1 MLTKEILLKNFSD
14 EDAKEAIKVYE
25 NYRLAYEKD
34 ITIFTS
40 SFCSPNIWSFFEKYC
55 NKNSLL
61 IETNGIFDESERRMI
76 SFNNPYKLDYPI
88 NIIEVINKSNFS
100 KLEHK
105 DYLGAIL
112 SLGIERNKIGDIVV
126 KENRAYF
133 PIIEEISSY
142 VLSNLNCIGR
152 SPVET
157 KILED
162 LNMIPSVNFEEL
174 IINISSLRLDNI
186 VAKIS
191 NISRA
196 KALELLE
203 SSKVLVD
210 YVKTK
215 DKSQELL
222 KGSRV
227 TIRGKGKYIIGE
239 IIGETRSGKK
249 RVIIKK
255 YI

>member
-1 MLTKEILLKNFSD
+1 MLTKEFLLKNFSD

-25 NYRLAYEKD
+25 NYSLAYEKD
-34 ITIFTS
+34 ITIFTN

-55 NKNSLL
+55 NKNNLL
-61 IETNGIFDESERRMI
+61 IETNGIFEESERRMI
-76 SFNNPYKLDYPI
+76 SFNNSYKIDYPI
-88 NIIEVINKSNFS
+88 EVIEIINKSNFS
-100 KLEHK
+100 KLEHR
-105 DYLGAIL
+105 DYLGTVL

-126 KENRAYF
+126 KENKAYL

-142 VLSNLNCIGR
+142 VLSNLNSIGR
-152 SPVET
+152 SPVEVR
-157 KILED
+157 ILHD
-162 LNMIPSVNFEEL
+162 LNKIPSVNFEEL
-174 IINISSLRLDNI
+174 IINVSSLRADSI

-203 SSKVLVD
+203 SGRVLVD
-210 YVKTK
+210 YVKAK

-227 TIRGKGKYIIGE
+227 TIRGKGKYIIGD